1 MTRFFRAL
9 ESQHRALL
17 FVFVL
22 LGATGAAL
30 GLRLPAAILPE
41 VTFPR
46 IKLIADSGER
56 DTEEM
61 LRGVTMPLEQSIRR
75 VPGLHELRST
85 TSRGATEINLD
96 FDWATDMDL
105 ALQRVQAL
113 SATIRDRLPAGT
125 ALDARLMSPTLFPVL
140 GVALT
145 SSHRTQIELRDLA
158 ELQLRPALARQ

>member
-9 ESQHRALL
+9 ESQHRAVLFAFLL
-17 FVFVL
+17 L
-22 LGATGAAL
+22 AGAGVVL

-75 VPGLHELRST
+75 VPTIKPHQRARDDRAERAE
-85 TSRGATEINLD
+85 RVAD
-96 FDWATDMDL
+96 DMQPR
-105 ALQRVQAL
+105 AAHIQIFFV
-113 SATIRDRLPAGT
+113 
-125 ALDARLMSPTLFPVL
+125 
-140 GVALT
+140 VAV
-145 SSHRTQIELRDLA
+145 
-158 ELQLRPALARQ
+158 